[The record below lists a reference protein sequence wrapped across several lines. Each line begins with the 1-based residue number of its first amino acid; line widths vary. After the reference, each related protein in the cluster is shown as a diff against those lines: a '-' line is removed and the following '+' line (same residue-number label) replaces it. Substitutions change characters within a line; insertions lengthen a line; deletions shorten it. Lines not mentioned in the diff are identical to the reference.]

1 MANDFN
7 PLSGPRIG
15 TGPLDPSKLPT
26 PAAPQAGPAA
36 AAAPAGPAPVK
47 DRVHTGP
54 LAQQAVSAAV
64 TAGAKAAPAAS
75 GMGEVQVPR
84 TKAMSP
90 TGRLKSAALMLGEL
104 GVVGTLTQVA
114 VAFSRTTFNPTELAS
129 SLGTFASNLN
139 DVGEKLNA
147 IPGVGAALAP
157 FGGVGGIV
165 TGVNNLKT
173 EIASVREDGLN
184 LGNGL
189 GAAAAA
195 ARLVGGV
202 AMALSPFCAPLAAV
216 GGSITM
222 AGAAF
227 ELGKLGWEQRGAIQ
241 AGAEKTGQAIGGA
254 VRTIGKQSED
264 VARLIS
270 NNGAAAVRDQPGA
283 FSWMTG

>member
-1 MANDFN
+1 MANDFS
-7 PLSGPRIG
+7 PLTGPRLG
-15 TGPLDPSKLPT
+15 TGPLDPSKLPVT
-26 PAAPQAGPAA
+26 PAAP
-36 AAAPAGPAPVK
+36 AAAPAPAAPVQAAPVK

-54 LAQQAVSAAV
+54 LAQQAVASGVA
-64 TAGAKAAPAAS
+64 AGASGDQAAAAL
-75 GMGEVQVPR
+75 GQVQVPR
-84 TKAMSP
+84 TRATSP

-114 VAFSRTTFNPTELAS
+114 VAFSRTTFNPGELAE
-129 SLGTFASNLN
+129 SLGSFASNLT
-139 DVGEKLNA
+139 DVSEKLTA
-147 IPGVGAALAP
+147 IPGIGAALAP
-157 FGGVGGIV
+157 FGGIGGIV
-165 TGVNNLKT
+165 TGVTQLKT

-227 ELGKLGWEQRGAIQ
+227 ELGKLGYEQRGAVAEAARQ
-241 AGAEKTGQAIGGA
+241 AGGTIRQIGQ
-254 VRTIGKQSED
+254 QSED
-264 VARLIS
+264 VARLLS

-283 FSWMTG
+283 FAWMTG